1 MSATQGNGGSVLRF
15 GCIGI
20 RGYGGVVSDLLAQH
34 HADGADGI
42 QFTAACDPFPDE
54 CPETIAKLR
63 NLGVKVLHNADD
75 LLAMDL
81 DAVWLPLPIHLHKEF
96 TVAALESGKAVI
108 CEKPAAGCVED
119 VDAMIVAQKQAG
131 LPVLIGFQHLFD
143 PDVQA
148 AKQTLLQGRLGK
160 IKRAVVYGCWP
171 RTKQYYSRTDWAGR
185 MSLGQRVINDS
196 PASNAMSHFI
206 MLALYL
212 LGPTAGGVAEVKSVR
227 SHLYRAANIE
237 TYDTISMRITT
248 ATGVEIDIHLSHAS
262 QTVVT
267 PTVLV
272 QADNG
277 RVCMVDGES
286 MLIECGNERTQRTWE
301 GNSRNRIAPTLARI
315 IRGEMD
321 GDPVASLDNARQHVL
336 ACELASS
343 GASVEEVSPKIL
355 KQGVSCP
362 GGEGTAIS
370 DLEIM
375 ISDCVRNGR
384 LLTDLYRSEANR
396 ASGAD
401 GPTRVLGV

>member
-1 MSATQGNGGSVLRF
+1 MSAAKGNGSDVLRF

-20 RGYGGVVSDLLAQH
+20 RGYGGVVSELLARH
-34 HADGADGI
+34 HIDGVDRI
-42 QFTAACDPFPDE
+42 QFAAACDPAPDE
-54 CPETIAKLR
+54 CPDTVAKLDE
-63 NLGVKVLHNADD
+63 LGVKIVRDADA

-96 TVAALESGKAVI
+96 TVAALNSGKAVI
-108 CEKPAAGCVED
+108 CEKPAAGCVRD
-119 VDAMIVAQKQAG
+119 VDAMIEAQQEAG

-143 PDVQA
+143 PDVRA
-148 AKQTLLQGRLGK
+148 AKQALVQGRLGN

-171 RTKQYYSRTDWAGR
+171 RSKQYYSRTDWAGR
-185 MSLGQRVINDS
+185 MNLGQRVINDS

-212 LGPTAGGVAEVKSVR
+212 LGPTAGSVAEVKNVR

-237 TYDTISMRITT
+237 TYDTVSMRITT

-267 PTVLV
+267 PTVTV
-272 QADNG
+272 DTDNG
-277 RVCMVDGES
+277 RVCLVDGES
-286 MLIECGNERTQRTWE
+286 IVIESGPDRRQIKWE
-301 GNSRNRIAPTLARI
+301 NTSRNRIAPTLARI
-315 IRGEMD
+315 MRGESD
-321 GDPVASLDNARQHVL
+321 EPNVASLENARQHVL

-343 GASVEEVSPKIL
+343 GATVEEVSPKIL
-355 KQGVSCP
+355 KQGVP
-362 GGEGTAIS
+362 HHGGEGTAIS

-384 LLTDLYRSEANR
+384 LLTDLYRSETNR
-396 ASGAD
+396 AFETD
-401 GPTRVLGV
+401 GPTHVLEV

>member
-1 MSATQGNGGSVLRF
+1 MSATKSNGDSVLRF

-20 RGYGGVVSDLLAQH
+20 RGYGGVVSELLAQH
-34 HADGADGI
+34 HTDGTDRIRFA
-42 QFTAACDPFPDE
+42 AACDPAPDE
-54 CPETIAKLR
+54 CPQAVAKLR
-63 NLGVKVLHNADD
+63 GLGVRIARDADE

-96 TVAALESGKAVI
+96 TVAALASGKAVI
-108 CEKPAAGCVED
+108 CEKPAAGCVRD
-119 VDAMIVAQKQAG
+119 VDAMIVAQKRAG
-131 LPVLIGFQHLFD
+131 LPVLVGFQHLFD

-148 AKQTLLQGRLGK
+148 VKETLVQGRLGK
-160 IKRAVVYGCWP
+160 IRRAVVYGCWP

-212 LGPTAGGVAEVKSVR
+212 LGSTAGDVAEVRGVR

-237 TYDTISMRITT
+237 TYDTVSMRITT
-248 ATGVEIDIHLSHAS
+248 AGGVELDVHLSHAS

-267 PTVLV
+267 PTVMIH
-272 QADNG
+272 ADHG
-277 RVCMVDGES
+277 RVSLADGES
-286 MLIECGNERTQRTWE
+286 IVVERGGVREQVKWE
-301 GNSRNRIAPTLARI
+301 GNSRNRIAPTLARVL
-315 IRGEMD
+315 RGECE
-321 GDPVASLDNARQHVL
+321 GPHVASLENTRQHVL

-343 GASVEEVSPKIL
+343 GAAVEDVSPKIL
-355 KQGVSCP
+355 KQGVSYL

-370 DLEIM
+370 DLEVM

-384 LLTDLYRSEANR
+384 LLTDLYRGEVNR
-396 ASGAD
+396 ATETD